1 MKSEN
6 RMERQKIIILVMN
19 VVIGILCLVLFLL
32 MMLAGQSLYERY
44 SMPCKDFYF
53 SGDINREDYVAMV
66 PEYYRNVAEGFE
78 KAPGMQEY
86 YGVAKYYEAASL
98 YKAYVATGDTARAEQ
113 EKAKMEAAVE
123 EMGGWSVLQE
133 DIRKQLGMQ

>member
-1 MKSEN
+1 MESKN
-6 RMERQKIIILVMN
+6 RVERQKIIIVVMN
-19 VVIGILCLVLFLL
+19 VVIAILCLVLFIL
-32 MMLAGQSLYERY
+32 MITAGQSLYERY

-98 YKAYVATGDTARAEQ
+98 FKAYEAVGDTDRAER
-113 EKAKMEAAVE
+113 EKDKMEAAAE

-133 DIRKQLGMQ
+133 DIRKQLGMP

>member
-6 RMERQKIIILVMN
+6 RMERQKIIILIMN

-32 MMLAGQSLYERY
+32 MILAGQSLYERY

-98 YKAYVATGDTARAEQ
+98 YKAYVATGDTVRAER
-113 EKAKMEAAVE
+113 EKAKMEAAAE